1 MDNNP
6 HNYTRRLGK
15 WMIWFCWLLVLG
27 GLTVAFNSTL
37 EKRENPNM
45 NVSSSISATGIREVV
60 LQRNR
65 QGHYVANGKINGKTV
80 TFLVD
85 SGATL
90 VTIPGKLANRLGL
103 KKGRQEIVSTANG
116 NIMVYLTNLEH
127 IQLGEITLQNIKANI
142 NPHMDGDGLLLGM
155 SFLKDLEI
163 IQRDKHLTIRQ
174 Y

>member
-1 MDNNP
+1 
-6 HNYTRRLGK
+6 
-15 WMIWFCWLLVLG
+15 MIGLCWLLVLG
-27 GLTVAFNSTL
+27 GLTIAFNDTL
-37 EKRENPNM
+37 ENRENPNRE
-45 NVSSSISATGIREVV
+45 VKSSISNTGIREVI

-65 QGHYVANGKINGKTV
+65 QGHYVANGSINGKTV

-90 VTIPGKLANRLGL
+90 VTIPGKLAKRLGL

-116 NIMVYLTNLEH
+116 NIVVYLTNIKH
-127 IQLGEITLQNIKANI
+127 IQLGEITLRDIKANI

-163 IQRDKHLTIRQ
+163 IQRDKLLTIRQ

>member
-1 MDNNP
+1 MDNEP

-27 GLTVAFNSTL
+27 GLTIAFNNTL
-37 EKRENPNM
+37 KKRENPNM
-45 NVSSSISATGIREVV
+45 NVNSSISEAGIREVV

-116 NIMVYLTNLEH
+116 NIMVYLTHIKH
-127 IQLGEITLQNIKANI
+127 IQLGEITLHNIQANI

-155 SFLKDLEI
+155 SFLKDLEL